1 MISIH
6 LMLRF
11 ISCNNCKTAF
21 LIIISIH
28 LMLRFINQATPT
40 QLSSATFQYISCYGL
55 SGYGRLTDKAQEHFN
70 TSHVTVYLMFYLL
83 FFFMRYNFNTSH
95 VTVYLHGNGRMEYR
109 TKFQYISCYGLS
121 RFFLFIVL
129 TLTKFQY
136 ISCYGL
142 SADAPVDSPADFIS
156 IHLML
161 RFIFSH
167 FAHSSEEYL
176 FQYISCY
183 GLSFPKSNRRRRKNN
198 FNTSHV
204 TVYQKSSISSTIRKT
219 ISIHLMLRFI
229 PRRRQYKKAK

>member
-1 MISIH
+1 
-6 LMLRF
+6 MLRF
-11 ISCNNCKTAF
+11 ILQPGRQLHCG
-21 LIIISIH
+21 IS
-28 LMLRFINQATPT
+28 
-40 QLSSATFQYISCYGL
+40 
-55 SGYGRLTDKAQEHFN
+55 
-70 TSHVTVYLMFYLL
+70 
-83 FFFMRYNFNTSH
+83 
-95 VTVYLHGNGRMEYR
+95 
-109 TKFQYISCYGLS
+109 FQYISCYGLS

-204 TVYQKSSISSTIRKT
+204 TVYQKSSISSKSKMRNFNTSHVT
-219 ISIHLMLRFI
+219 VYPL
-229 PRRRQYKKAK
+229 KKAYLSDHW

>member
-1 MISIH
+1 MLRFIRGFSAPNLARWTISIH

-11 ISCNNCKTAF
+11 IIWITKS
-21 LIIISIH
+21 
-28 LMLRFINQATPT
+28 FINTKI
-40 QLSSATFQYISCYGL
+40 FQYISCYGL
-55 SGYGRLTDKAQEHFN
+55 SITFSLDYKIIKL
-70 TSHVTVYLMFYLL
+70 
-83 FFFMRYNFNTSH
+83 
-95 VTVYLHGNGRMEYR
+95 
-109 TKFQYISCYGLS
+109 FQYISCYGLS

-229 PRRRQYKKAK
+229 LLLIKA

>member
-55 SGYGRLTDKAQEHFN
+55 SECTLCPGSAFP
-70 TSHVTVYLMFYLL
+70 
-83 FFFMRYNFNTSH
+83 
-95 VTVYLHGNGRMEYR
+95 
-109 TKFQYISCYGLS
+109 KFQYISCYGLS

-229 PRRRQYKKAK
+229 LLLIKA

>member
-1 MISIH
+1 
-6 LMLRF
+6 MLRF
-11 ISCNNCKTAF
+11 ILQPGRQLHCG
-21 LIIISIH
+21 IS
-28 LMLRFINQATPT
+28 
-40 QLSSATFQYISCYGL
+40 FQYISCYGL
-55 SGYGRLTDKAQEHFN
+55 SKGDIVLVYRLSE
-70 TSHVTVYLMFYLL
+70 
-83 FFFMRYNFNTSH
+83 
-95 VTVYLHGNGRMEYR
+95 
-109 TKFQYISCYGLS
+109 FQYISCYGLS